1 MSLVVDVRKRLGSFS
16 LDVSFEVETGS
27 EIVALLGP
35 SGCGKSLTLKCIAGV
50 LEPDEGRV
58 VLNGRTLFD
67 SAARVNLPPQRRRVG
82 CLFQQYALF
91 PTMTVERNI
100 GAGAVGVS
108 RGERARRVAEQVR
121 AFRLEGLERLR
132 PAQLSGGQQQRVAL
146 ARILAGDPEL
156 LLLDEPFS
164 ALDGY
169 LRWEVELELADALR
183 AFPGGAV
190 FVSHSRDE
198 VYRLCDTV
206 CVVSDGRSEPKLTVP
221 ELFAA
226 PTTLAAALISGCKN
240 VSRARPAGEKN
251 APGAVDAT
259 PAGEKDAPRAVDAA
273 PAGEKDAP
281 GEKNP
286 APDEMNPASGEKN
299 AAPGALTALACDDW
313 GVTLATA
320 LPVPPGVTHVGL
332 RAHYLRVFA
341 ESERPPAV
349 VNVVACDVD
358 RVIDSTFSTIA
369 MLRTPGG
376 GLLRYECDKG
386 AWAPLSGARRLWV
399 VADPSIVMPL
409 TGGEAR
415 A

>member
-1 MSLVVDVRKRLGSFS
+1 MSLLVDVRKRLGSFS
-16 LDVSFEVETGS
+16 LDVSFEVESSS
-27 EIVALLGP
+27 ETLALLGP

-82 CLFQQYALF
+82 YLFQQYALF
-91 PTMTVERNI
+91 PNMTVEQNI
-100 GAGAVGVS
+100 GAGAVGET
-108 RGERARRVAEQVR
+108 REERARRVAEQVR

-146 ARILAGDPEL
+146 ARILVGEPDL

-169 LRWEVELELADALR
+169 LRWEMELELADTLR
-183 AFPGGAV
+183 AFPGGSV
-190 FVSHSRDE
+190 FVSHNRDE

-206 CVVSDGRSEPKLTVP
+206 CVVSGGRSEPKLTIP
-221 ELFAA
+221 ELFCA

-240 VSRARPAGEKN
+240 VSRARVAG
-251 APGAVDAT
+251 
-259 PAGEKDAPRAVDAA
+259 AGGHRSA
-273 PAGEKDAP
+273 PA
-281 GEKNP
+281 
-286 APDEMNPASGEKN
+286 
-299 AAPGALTALACDDW
+299 ALVCEDW
-313 GVTLATA
+313 GVTLETA
-320 LPVPPGVTHVGL
+320 LPVPPDVTHAGL
-332 RAHYLRVFA
+332 RAHYLRVLA
-341 ESERPPAV
+341 DPADAPGER
-349 VNVVACDVD
+349 NVVACDVD

-376 GLLRYECDKG
+376 ALLRYECEKD
-386 AWAPLSGARRLWV
+386 AWAPLSGSRRLWV

-409 TGGEAR
+409 TGGDAR